1 MKGRDDMKNI
11 MKNYGQSI
19 AFLLVLLIVLSGISI
34 YNSKTKYGKAG
45 EEYKNSS
52 IETVHISLD
61 EFIGWKSLI
70 YANGGLVTT
79 ADSINAKN
87 GIKVIY
93 VIEND
98 ANISSDKL
106 ISGEL
111 QGAGYTINRLSF
123 LQSKFNDAGIDIV
136 MPYITN
142 YSNGG
147 DGIICSANIRSVE
160 DLVGKKI
167 AVPKYSEAQTL
178 IEWLIKNSSLMDSQ
192 IENIRKNMVFFETA
206 DDTATAFF
214 RGEVDAA
221 ATWEPYLTQ
230 AASST
235 NSRIL
240 FDTSMATNLVMDGL
254 VFSTD
259 FAESHED
266 FIVKLIDGAL
276 EANSMYL
283 NEVDSIKVMPMFTLM
298 SSSEIR
304 EMCEYASVATY
315 ADNMNILNSTC
326 QEVYKDMAN
335 IWMSIGEKA
344 DASKAEFVFT
354 DKYVAQLKGKYSE
367 YDITAFSFSNEGREA
382 AEQIANN
389 AALLTVTLN
398 VEFETDSYKIKSS
411 SYEELN
417 EFAQVAK
424 LLNGCYIQI
433 EGNTAKVDGDDGVDF
448 SYKRALSVAKYLQA
462 LGIDSG
468 RFIII
473 GNGDKNP
480 IATNS
485 TEEGKQQNR
494 RTEVFFKQ
502 IGY

>member
-1 MKGRDDMKNI
+1 MKN
-11 MKNYGQSI
+11 
-19 AFLLVLLIVLSGISI
+19 FLKKFGPVITIVIVLSIVLSFISNVNSRNKNGKSGE
-34 YNSKTKYGKAG
+34 YN
-45 EEYKNSS
+45 NSS
-52 IETVHISLD
+52 VETVRISLD

-70 YANGGLVTT
+70 YANGGLITT
-79 ADSINAKN
+79 ADSINARN
-87 GIKVIY
+87 GIKIKY
-93 VIEND
+93 IIEND
-98 ANISSDKL
+98 ATISSDCL
-106 ISGEL
+106 ITGEL

-123 LQSKFNDAGIDIV
+123 LQSKFDEAGLEVV

-147 DGIICSANIRSVE
+147 DGIICSADIKSVE

-167 AVPKYSEAQTL
+167 AVPQYSEAQTL
-178 IEWLIKNSSLMDSQ
+178 IEWLIRNSSLTDDQ
-192 IENIRKNMVFFETA
+192 IKDIRENMVFFGTA
-206 DDTATAFF
+206 DETATAFF
-214 RGEVDAA
+214 SGAVDAA

-240 FDTSMATNLVMDGL
+240 FDTSMGTNLVMDGL
-254 VFSTD
+254 VFSTE
-259 FAESHED
+259 FAQNHED

-283 NEVDSIKVMPMFTLM
+283 NEVDSIKVMPMFELM
-298 SSSEIR
+298 DKSEIR
-304 EMCEYASVATY
+304 EMCEYASVATW
-315 ADNMNILNSTC
+315 ADNMNILSSTC
-326 QEVYKDMAN
+326 QDVYRDMSN
-335 IWMSIGEKA
+335 IWISIGEKA
-344 DASKAEFVFT
+344 DPSKAKTVFT
-354 DKYVAQLKGKYSE
+354 DKYVSQLKGKYSE
-367 YDITAFSFSNEGREA
+367 YDITSFAFSSEGRKA

-389 AALLTVTLN
+389 SSLLSVTLN
-398 VEFETDSYKIKSS
+398 IEFETDSYKIQSS

-417 EFAQVAK
+417 EFAQVAE

-433 EGNTAKVDGDDGVDF
+433 EGNTAKVDGDDGVEF

-462 LGIDSG
+462 LGINSE

-473 GNGDKNP
+473 GNGDKKP

-485 TEEGKQQNR
+485 TDEGKKQNR

-502 IGY
+502 VGY

>member
-1 MKGRDDMKNI
+1 MKKFG
-11 MKNYGQSI
+11 SI
-19 AFLLVLLIVLSGISI
+19 IALVIVLAIALGAIS
-34 YNSKTKYGKAG
+34 YFNSRDKKGKLG
-45 EEYKNSS
+45 EEYNNPSV
-52 IETVHISLD
+52 ETVRISLD

-98 ANISSDKL
+98 ANVSSDNF
-106 ISGEL
+106 ISGDL
-111 QGAGYTINRLSF
+111 QGAGYTINRLSY
-123 LQSKFNDAGIDIV
+123 LQSKFDEAGIEVI

-147 DGIICSANIRSVE
+147 DGIICSADIRSVE

-167 AVPKYSEAQTL
+167 AVPEYSEAQTL
-178 IEWLIKNSSLMDSQ
+178 IEWLIRNSSLTDSQ
-192 IENIRKNMVFFETA
+192 IQTIRRNMVFFATA
-206 DDTATAFF
+206 DETATAFF
-214 RGEVDAA
+214 SGEVDAA

-240 FDTSMATNLVMDGL
+240 FDTSMGTNLVMDGL
-254 VFSTD
+254 VFSKD

-283 NEVDSIKVMPMFTLM
+283 NETDSIKVLPMFALM
-298 SSSEIR
+298 DASEIR
-304 EMCEYASVATY
+304 EMCEYASVATW
-315 ADNMNILNSTC
+315 ADNMSVLNSVC
-326 QEVYKDMAN
+326 QEVYKDMSN
-335 IWMSIGEKA
+335 IWISIGEKA
-344 DASKAEFVFT
+344 DPNKADIIFT
-354 DKYVAQLKGKYSE
+354 DKYVSQLQGKYPE
-367 YDITAFSFSNEGREA
+367 YDITSFAFSSEGRNV
-382 AEQIANN
+382 AEQIANQSS
-389 AALLTVTLN
+389 LISLTLN
-398 VEFETDSYKIKSS
+398 IEFETDSYKISSS

-417 EFAQVAK
+417 EFAKVAQ

-462 LGIDSG
+462 LGVDPA

-485 TEEGKQQNR
+485 TEEGRRQNR

>member
-1 MKGRDDMKNI
+1 MKKYFNI
-11 MKNYGQSI
+11 IIFVIILG
-19 AFLLVLLIVLSGISI
+19 IVLGCVSFF
-34 YNSKTKYGKAG
+34 NGKIKFGKPG
-45 EEYKNSS
+45 EEYKNPSV
-52 IETVHISLD
+52 ETVRISLD

-87 GIKVIY
+87 GIKVQYI
-93 VIEND
+93 IEND
-98 ANISSDKL
+98 ASVSSDKF
-106 ISGEL
+106 ISGDL
-111 QGAGYTINRLSF
+111 QGAGYTINRLSY
-123 LQSKFNDAGIDIV
+123 LQSKFDEAGVEVI

-147 DGIICSANIRSVE
+147 DGIICSVDIRSVE
-160 DLVGKKI
+160 DLVGRKI

-178 IEWLIKNSSLMDSQ
+178 IEWLIRNSSLTDEQ
-192 IENIRKNMVFFETA
+192 IKDIRKNMVFFETA
-206 DDTATAFF
+206 DDTANAFF
-214 RGEVDAA
+214 SGKVDAA

-240 FDTSMATNLVMDGL
+240 FDTSMGTNLVMDGL
-254 VFSTD
+254 IFSKN
-259 FAESHED
+259 FAKSHEE

-283 NEVDSIKVMPMFTLM
+283 NEVNSIRAMPMFKLM
-298 SSSEIR
+298 EDSEIR
-304 EMCEYASVATY
+304 EMCEYASVATW
-315 ADNMNILNSTC
+315 ADNMSILRTTC
-326 QEVYKDMAN
+326 LDVYKDMSN
-335 IWMSIGEKA
+335 IWISIGEKA
-344 DASKAEFVFT
+344 DPSRADSVFT
-354 DKYVAQLKGKYSE
+354 DKYVSQLKGKYSE
-367 YDITAFSFSNEGREA
+367 YDITSFAFSSEGRKA

-389 AALLTVTLN
+389 ASLLSVTLN
-398 VEFETDSYKIKSS
+398 IEFETDSYKIKSS

-417 EFAQVAK
+417 DFAQVAK

-433 EGNTAKVDGDDGVDF
+433 EGNTAKVDGDDGREF

-462 LGIDSG
+462 LGIDPA

-473 GNGDKNP
+473 GNGDKKP

-485 TEEGKQQNR
+485 TEEGRQQNR

>member
-1 MKGRDDMKNI
+1 MRKNKLKKLGPVIIIVVILSISLGVISDSNRKEKINKG
-11 MKNYGQSI
+11 
-19 AFLLVLLIVLSGISI
+19 
-34 YNSKTKYGKAG
+34 G
-45 EEYKNSS
+45 EYINSS
-52 IETVHISLD
+52 VETVRISLD

-70 YANGGLVTT
+70 YANGGLITT
-79 ADSINAKN
+79 TNSINARN
-87 GIKVIY
+87 GIKIQY

-98 ANISSDKL
+98 ATVSSDSL
-106 ISGEL
+106 ISGDL

-123 LQSKFNDAGIDIV
+123 LQSKFNETGMNVV

-147 DGIICSANIRSVE
+147 DGIICSSDIKSVE

-178 IEWLIKNSSLMDSQ
+178 IEWLIQNSSLTDEQ
-192 IENIRKNMVFFETA
+192 IKGIRKNMVFCDTADETA
-206 DDTATAFF
+206 EEFF
-214 RGEVDAA
+214 TGKVDAA

-240 FDTSMATNLVMDGL
+240 FDTSMGTNLVMDGL

-259 FAESHED
+259 FVENHEN

-283 NEVDSIKVMPMFTLM
+283 NEVDSIKVMPTFKLM
-298 SSSEIR
+298 EDSEIR
-304 EMCEYASVATY
+304 EMCEYASVATW
-315 ADNMNILNSTC
+315 ADNMNILKSAC
-326 QEVYKDMAN
+326 QEVYRDMAN
-335 IWMSIGEKA
+335 IWISIGEKA
-344 DASKAEFVFT
+344 DPSKADEVFT
-354 DKYVAQLKGKYSE
+354 DKYVNQLNGKYPE
-367 YDITAFSFSNEGREA
+367 DDITSFAFSSEGRKA
-382 AEQIANN
+382 AEQIAND
-389 AALLTVTLN
+389 ASLLSVTLN
-398 VEFETDSYKIKSS
+398 IEFEADSYKIQSS
-411 SYEELN
+411 SYKELT
-417 EFAQVAK
+417 EFAQVAQ

-433 EGNTAKVDGDDGVDF
+433 EGNTAKVEGDDGVEF

-462 LGIDSG
+462 LGIDSE

-485 TEEGKQQNR
+485 TEEGKEKNR